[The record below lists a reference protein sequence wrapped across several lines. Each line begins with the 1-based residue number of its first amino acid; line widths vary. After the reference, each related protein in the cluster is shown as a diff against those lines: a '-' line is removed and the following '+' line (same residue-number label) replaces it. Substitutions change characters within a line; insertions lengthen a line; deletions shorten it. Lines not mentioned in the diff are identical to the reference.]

1 MILNPKQLVLNM
13 IQTNSN
19 PMITKLMNMNYQQL
33 EQFAVNYCNERGVDF
48 HKEFDNFKRKNGL
61 VSRADYYI
69 N

>member
-1 MILNPKQLVLNM
+1 MVK
-13 IQTNSN
+13 
-19 PMITKLMNMNYQQL
+19 KLMNMNYQQL

>member
-1 MILNPKQLVLNM
+1 MVK
-13 IQTNSN
+13 
-19 PMITKLMNMNYQQL
+19 KLMNMNYEQL

-48 HKEFDNFKRKNGL
+48 HKEFGEFKRQNGL